1 MLFKKTIIIIIIFFV
16 TASFADTKKVVC
28 MAEDKNLLNQSRKQ
42 TNAPQLMATQFLRH
56 RQFLQSH
63 LP

>member
-28 MAEDKNLLNQSRKQ
+28 MAEDKNLLNQSFYVNFEKKNNQ
-42 TNAPQLMATQFLRH
+42 YEG
-56 RQFLQSH
+56 
-63 LP
+63 